1 MSAKTLSTMMAKTAL
16 LIIVAST
23 SSIASAATFVIV
35 NTNNPGIGFND
46 TSAPDPNAG
55 CEAGETIGACRLRV
69 FTQAANQWGALMQ
82 SNVTITMN
90 GSMLAQTCDAG
101 GATLG
106 STSTNSWHTN
116 FANAPRP
123 NTAYAQAEAN
133 SLAGTD
139 LSGSNDMTIKFNVSI
154 DAGCLTGVSGWWYS
168 GNPSVPAPADRTP
181 LLPVVFH
188 EIGHGL
194 GFSAGYTSSGG
205 SVGGTSPT
213 IWAYYLYDLSTGKL
227 WKDMT
232 NPERVASAIN
242 DPNLVWTGPLTNKW
256 APKILG
262 NPISVVIH
270 SPAGIAGGY
279 AAQTA
284 EFGPAVDTNP
294 VTGDVVLVDDGV
306 VAPGPPA
313 GTINDGCEFPFVNA
327 AALFGKIALIDRGTC
342 NFTVKVKNAQL
353 AGAIGVIVANNVA
366 SGLPGMGGSDPTIT
380 IPSLGVTQAL
390 GTSIKAN
397 LGVGVNASL
406 ALDPST
412 LAGTNSGCIRMYA
425 PNPLEPGSSVS
436 HFTTEAFPNLLM
448 EPALNKTIFD
458 SVDLTLPL
466 YRDIGWKTNFQDI
479 IYVDDFDQNPCPFV
493 QP

>member
-1 MSAKTLSTMMAKTAL
+1 MSAKTISTMMVKSAL
-16 LIIVAST
+16 VIAVASAF
-23 SSIASAATFVIV
+23 SIANAATFVIN
-35 NTNNPGIGFND
+35 NTNAPGIGFND
-46 TSAPDPNAG
+46 LSAPNPAAG
-55 CEAGETIGACRLRV
+55 CDVGETIGACRLRV

-90 GSMLAQTCDAG
+90 GGMAAQTCGAN

-106 STSTNSWHTN
+106 STSTNSWHAN
-116 FANAPRP
+116 FLNAPRP

-133 SLAGTD
+133 SLAGSD
-139 LSGSNDMTIKFNVSI
+139 LSAAVNDMSITFNVSI
-154 DAGCLTGVSGWWYS
+154 DAGCLSGVTGWWYS
-168 GNPSVPAPADRTP
+168 GNPAVPVPADRTP

-194 GFSAGYTSSGG
+194 GFSSGYAGNGA
-205 SVGGTSPT
+205 SVGGSNAP
-213 IWAYYLYDLSTGKL
+213 IWGYYLYDLSTSKL

-232 NPERVASAIN
+232 NAERVASAIN
-242 DPNLVWTGPLTNKW
+242 DPNLIWTGPLTNKW

-262 NPISVVIH
+262 NPISVVIN
-270 SPAGIAGGY
+270 SPVGIAGGY

-284 EFGPAVDTNP
+284 AFGPPVDTNP

-306 VAPGPPA
+306 AAPGS
-313 GTINDGCEFPFVNA
+313 GTINDGCEVPFVNA
-327 AALFGKIALIDRGTC
+327 AALVGKIALIDRGLC
-342 NFTVKVKNAQL
+342 NFTVKVKNAEL
-353 AGAIGVIVANNVA
+353 AGAIGVIVANNVPSGFA
-366 SGLPGMGGSDPTIT
+366 SMGGSDPTIT
-380 IPSLGVTQAL
+380 IPSLGATQAL

-406 ALDPST
+406 ALDTST
-412 LAGTNSGCIRMYA
+412 LAGTNAGCMRMYA

-448 EPALNKTIFD
+448 EPALNRTIFD